1 MRNSK
6 TCSKCQSTDIVRIP
20 GQARAHGGGNNI
32 AYGITNFSAIKVT
45 RYLCASCGFIEEWL
59 DSPDDIAKA
68 AVYLASED
76 SSWVSGETLMVGGG
90 ARL

>member
-6 TCSKCQSTDIVRIP
+6 TCSKCQSPDIVRIP

-45 RYLCASCGFIEEWL
+45 RYLCASCGFIEEWI
-59 DSPDDIAKA
+59 DSPDDIAK
-68 AVYLASED
+68 V
-76 SSWVSGETLMVGGG
+76 MKKH
-90 ARL
+90 AR